1 MKCYI
6 NTFLHI
12 LYINQHW
19 KRLLIL
25 KKGKK
30 KEERARGLTGRRE
43 DRRGKRKKTEGKKKG
58 KERKKEGRER
68 QDTEKER
75 GKGKGR
81 KREKNWSEGEK
92 YIHVNLINLIWV
104 SKPRY

>member
-43 DRRGKRKKTEGKKKG
+43 DRRGKGRKTEGKKKEKKG
-58 KERKKEGRER
+58 RRKVERDKTQRKKE
-68 QDTEKER
+68 EKE
-75 GKGKGR
+75 KEGKGR
-81 KREKNWSEGEK
+81 KIGVRERN
-92 YIHVNLINLIWV
+92 IFMLIW
-104 SKPRY
+104 